1 MTDEVNNEKKSRT
14 RKYIS
19 QYIALDAKTI
29 IPVLVLVISISFGIY
44 STFASE
50 TKTSIKELW
59 TSLSKHESE
68 IVGLKSDY
76 GHIQK
81 SLDKIDKSLEKNN
94 DLVLKLLTK
103 EKDK

>member
-1 MTDEVNNEKKSRT
+1 MVEEPEEKSKA

-19 QYIALDAKTI
+19 QYVALDVKTI
-29 IPVLVLVISISFGIY
+29 IPILILIVSISFGIY

-59 TSLSKHESE
+59 KASSQCTGD

-76 GHIQK
+76 MHIQK
-81 SLDKIDKSLEKNN
+81 SLDKIDKNLEKNN
-94 DLVLKLLTK
+94 DLVLKLLIK
-103 EKDK
+103 ERDK

>member
-1 MTDEVNNEKKSRT
+1 MAEESEEKSKA

-19 QYIALDAKTI
+19 QYIALDMKTI
-29 IPVLVLVISISFGIY
+29 IPILVLIISISFGIY

-59 TSLSKHESE
+59 RSSSKNAGD

-76 GHIQK
+76 GHIK
-81 SLDKIDKSLEKNN
+81 ESLDRIDKNLGKTN
-94 DLVLKLLTK
+94 DLIFELLTK
-103 EKDK
+103 EEKGK